1 ILRRSAGD
9 ILKTDSET
17 TRLWWDSRRAQKS
30 EVRMDLKTA
39 KDLEPSPEFQ
49 KDWTFLLCI
58 FLLLAGLS
66 YFLLPGLCCGG
77 GLTQAREGTAS
88 SLILQLSQAAKL
100 YELDYAGG
108 RVARRG

>member
-1 ILRRSAGD
+1 
-9 ILKTDSET
+9 
-17 TRLWWDSRRAQKS
+17 
-30 EVRMDLKTA
+30 MDLKTA
-39 KDLEPSPEFQ
+39 KDLEPSPEVR

-108 RVARRG
+108 RVARRGRGGRVGANSGVLFSSVMVSFQESSNFL